1 MMEIVE
7 REIEKCVRSGDSFA
21 LVLLDLDFFKRV
33 NDTHGHLAGDAVL
46 VETARRLRAAVRPYD
61 AVGRYGGEEFIMV
74 LPGLTLPADAGRID
88 ALRDA
93 VRGTPVDIGGGQVL
107 PVTASFG
114 VVRFTPG
121 TAPDA
126 VALLGRADQ
135 ALYRSKNEGRDRI
148 SYAD

>member
-1 MMEIVE
+1 M
-7 REIEKCVRSGDSFA
+7 EKCLRSGGALA
-21 LVLLDLDFFKRV
+21 LVLLDLDYFKRI

-46 VETARRLRAAVRPYD
+46 VEVARRLRVAVRPYD

-74 LPGLTLPADAGRID
+74 LPGLTLPADAGRIE

-107 PVTASFG
+107 PV
-114 VVRFTPG
+114 